1 MPLSFGGWGLCEKFL
16 WILITF
22 IDYITRHSFRGYTH
36 ISRSQH
42 DIHTDTRQP
51 QTTLTNHSF
60 IESLASSGAAWVTI
74 SKHIY
79 NIYIILSINYTM
91 SIHYDSFIVK
101 SFRK

>member
-1 MPLSFGGWGLCEKFL
+1 MAPLWEAGGLQR
-16 WILITF
+16 TS
-22 IDYITRHSFRGYTH
+22 D
-36 ISRSQH
+36 SRSAAQDGARNLSH
-42 DIHTDTRQP
+42 NAANMTHTDTRQP

-79 NIYIILSINYTM
+79 NINIILSINYTA